1 MHKIEIAQQAID
13 ISMRRR
19 GRVQPFVTIEP
30 RKTALLVV
38 DMQTGFLEPGA
49 VAEMPAAREIVPN
62 INRLANALRRAG
74 ERWSGSFRPM
84 APALKEIGRRSSIS
98 L

>member
-1 MHKIEIAQQAID
+1 MHKIEITQQAID

-19 GRVQPFVTIEP
+19 GRVQPFVAIEP

-49 VAEMPAAREIVPN
+49 VAEIAAAREIVPN
-62 INRLANALRRAG
+62 INLLAGALRRAG
-74 ERWSGSFRPM
+74 GSVVWIVSTY
-84 APALKEIGRRSSIS
+84 APARNAIGQRFSIS
-98 L
+98 S